1 MKIGVC
7 GGIEK
12 AIIAKSIGYD
22 YAEENLNKLAKLSDK
37 DFAILVKAYEK
48 LDFPVYSFN
57 CFFGPENLLYEDDSL
72 TNIKAY
78 AEFVTARAAALG
90 GSVCVV
96 GSGKARNV
104 AEGMD
109 RAFCEQRFVDILKVC
124 GEAAEKNG
132 IILAIEPLSP
142 KETNL
147 INKVHEGADFARR
160 SGSKSVGVLV
170 DFFHFFMNNEGDD
183 GLVGS
188 EDILWHAHLARANV
202 DRMMPAEE
210 DAPTVAKW
218 VDMLKAANY
227 KGHISLEGKYGDDFE
242 VGMTA
247 TLPFVAPFKSVN

>member
-22 YAEENLNKLAKLSDK
+22 YAEENLNKVAKMSDRE
-37 DFAILVKAYEK
+37 FAVLVKAYEK

-57 CFFGPENLLYEDDSL
+57 CFFGAENLLFEDDSL
-72 TNIKAY
+72 VEVKTY
-78 AEFVTARAAALG
+78 AENAIARAKALG

-109 RAFCEQRFVDILKVC
+109 RAFCERRFVDILKVC
-124 GEAAEKNG
+124 GEIAEKNG
-132 IILAIEPLSP
+132 IILAIEPLSY

-170 DFFHFFMNNEGDD
+170 DFFHFFMNNETDD
-183 GLVGS
+183 GLVGC
-188 EDILWHAHLARANV
+188 EDVLWHAHLARANV
-202 DRMMPAEE
+202 DRMMPSEE
-210 DAPTVAKW
+210 DMPTIAKW

-242 VGMTA
+242 KGMTA

>member
-22 YAEENLNKLAKLSDK
+22 YVEENLNKVAKMSDR
-37 DFAILVKAYEK
+37 DFAVLVRAYEK

-57 CFFGPENLLYEDDSL
+57 CFFGPENILYEDNSL
-72 TNIKAY
+72 AEVKAY
-78 AEFVTARAAALG
+78 AEGAIARAKALG

-104 AEGMD
+104 NEGMD
-109 RAFCEQRFVDILKVC
+109 RAFCEQRFVDVLKVC

-142 KETNL
+142 KETNF
-147 INKVHEGADFARR
+147 INKVNEGADFARR
-160 SGSKSVGVLV
+160 SGSKNVGVLV

-183 GLVGS
+183 GLVGC
-188 EDILWHAHLARANV
+188 EDVLWHAHLARANV
-202 DRMMPAEE
+202 DRMMPGAN
-210 DAPTVAKW
+210 DVATVAKW
-218 VDMLKAANY
+218 VEMLKAANY
-227 KGHISLEGKYGDDFE
+227 KGHISLEGKYGDDF
-242 VGMTA
+242 VTGMTDA
-247 TLPFVAPFKSVN
+247 LPYVAPFKSVN

>member
-7 GGIEK
+7 GGIAK
-12 AIIAKSIGYD
+12 AEIAKKVGYD
-22 YAEENLNKLAKLSDK
+22 YAEENLNKVALLGDK
-37 DFAILVKAYEK
+37 EFSELVRAYEK

-57 CFFGPENLLYEDDSL
+57 CFFGPENLLFEDDSL
-72 TNIKAY
+72 SKVKVY
-78 AEFVTARAAALG
+78 AEGALSRAKALG